1 MSPLEAAAVVAELV
15 RRLPERDAL
24 RLADL
29 VSRGQG
35 ALAASSSTLASPRLR
50 RAARDLLLLL
60 EDGHEAA
67 FVAGALHGAVAMSR
81 TAEAPPDLVW
91 SGPQMPDGAV
101 RLTPGVIVE
110 LLDSAEK
117 DVLLVGYAVHDEP
130 RVTDALHRAAARG
143 VALTLLLERAADNPQ
158 YRGHGTPFAG
168 LPARRLCWPGAQRP
182 AGASL
187 HAKLLVVDGRAALI
201 GSANVTGA
209 ALDRN
214 LECGVLLRGEAAR
227 RLQRHVAVLAEAG
240 EIVPVT

>member
-1 MSPLEAAAVVAELV
+1 MSPAEAAAVAAELA

-24 RLADL
+24 RLAEL
-29 VSRGQG
+29 ASRGRG

-60 EDGHEAA
+60 EGGHEAT

-81 TAEAPPDLVW
+81 TAETPPALVW

-101 RLTPGVIVE
+101 RLTPGVIVD
-110 LLDSAEK
+110 LLDSATS
-117 DVLLVGYAVHDEP
+117 DVLLVGFAVQDEP
-130 RVTDALHRAAARG
+130 RVTDALHRAATRG
-143 VALTLLLERAADNPQ
+143 VALTLLLERAVDNPQ
-158 YRGHGTPFAG
+158 YHAHGAPFAD
-168 LPARRLCWPGAQRP
+168 LRARRLCWPGAQRP

-214 LECGVLLRGEAAR
+214 LECGVLLRGETAQRLR
-227 RLQRHVAVLAEAG
+227 RHITLLAEAG